1 VFINLKTDP
10 RILHS
15 SPCHAWR
22 SDFCSHP
29 RLDATWTPAHDPT
42 RSSVSIRTTNSRN
55 STRMSARASART
67 SVSQFVLQVRAHA
80 FGPCSDLRPPPHYDL
95 NPCHPTP
102 LDIRSGICL
111 GIRSDIRVSIHLT
124 SPSPCLRTPFRPLS
138 SSVLQSEPL
147 PSNSAWMSAWASAR
161 TSMSH
166 SVLRVRARAFG
177 ARSDLRPC
185 PRYECHADPNHL

>member
-15 SPCHAWR
+15 SPCHAWH

-29 RLDATWTPAHDPT
+29 RSDATWTPAHDPT

-67 SVSQFVLQVRAHA
+67 SVSQFVLQVRAHTFRPRSDLCPCPRYSCIYKSEPSNSA
-80 FGPCSDLRPPPHYDL
+80 WTSMSHFILQVQACTFGPCSDLHPHPRYDP

-102 LDIRSGICL
+102 HGCPLR
-111 GIRSDIRVSIHLT
+111 H
-124 SPSPCLRTPFRPLS
+124 PCLTLSYKFKPMPLG
-138 SSVLQSEPL
+138 PT
-147 PSNSAWMSAWASAR
+147 R
-161 TSMSH
+161 TSIL
-166 SVLRVRARAFG
+166 V
-177 ARSDLRPC
+177 
-185 PRYECHADPNHL
+185 YNNT